1 MERTTIEALGN
12 MLKAASDDET
22 RYRLT
27 AVLIQKINYGKQA
40 VLEAHVTDGHIA
52 CKRTLPDSN
61 LCEVLKTGDSFL
73 VFPDVLKSLKSM
85 AGKTPVLPCT
95 RVDDSKIEFFLG
107 GQSILVPINDQE
119 AKTYP
124 VGQMAGS
131 YSTQRESPIR
141 VVFNPEL
148 LQTLLVA
155 MREDKR
161 QVGVTLEFDAADL
174 NKAISVQVNGCEG
187 KFNGVLMPLRGDGV
201 NEEVNAATLSKMG
214 DLK

>member
-1 MERTTIEALGN
+1 MNNETLQTLLA
-12 MLKAASDDET
+12 MVKAASDDQT

-27 AVLIQKINYGKQA
+27 AVLLQVKNYGKLK

-85 AGKTPVLPCT
+85 AGKTSVLPCT
-95 RVDDSKIEFFLG
+95 RVDDSKIEFSLG

-124 VGQMAGS
+124 VDQMAGF
-131 YSTQRESPIR
+131 YKTERKSPIR
-141 VVFNPEL
+141 VTFNAEL
-148 LQTLLVA
+148 LESLLQA

-161 QVGVTLEFDAADL
+161 QCGVTIEFDAANL
-174 NKAISVQVNGCEG
+174 NTCIGVSVQGGESG
-187 KFNGVLMPLRGDGV
+187 FNGVLMPMRGDKA
-201 NEEVNAATLSKMG
+201 NQENNDATLKQGSVA
-214 DLK
+214 